1 MRDHGKLKKLKKI
14 KVQRGRPTKLTPEL
28 VTTLI
33 NALQRSAYVET
44 AIAYAGI
51 NKDTYYEWV
60 REGARASER
69 ENKGE
74 ILDDHDRA
82 LADFSDSVKKAL
94 ALAELKNLET
104 IQLAGKTNWTAA
116 AWMLERR
123 YPERYSR
130 RDRMSLE
137 NPDGSALAA
146 PLMEAIEKIFG
157 PESDQKTD

>member
-1 MRDHGKLKKLKKI
+1 MRDHGKLKKLKKV
-14 KVQRGRPTKLTPEL
+14 KLQRGRPTKLTPEL

-82 LADFSDSVKKAL
+82 LADFSDSVKKSAR
-94 ALAELKNLET
+94 ARGIEKPRDHPTGRQN
-104 IQLAGKTNWTAA
+104 QL
-116 AWMLERR
+116 
-123 YPERYSR
+123 
-130 RDRMSLE
+130 
-137 NPDGSALAA
+137 DGSGMDARAALSGAVFPEGPDVLGKPGWLGA
-146 PLMEAIEKIFG
+146 GCAIDGGHRKDIWTG
-157 PESDQKTD
+157 V